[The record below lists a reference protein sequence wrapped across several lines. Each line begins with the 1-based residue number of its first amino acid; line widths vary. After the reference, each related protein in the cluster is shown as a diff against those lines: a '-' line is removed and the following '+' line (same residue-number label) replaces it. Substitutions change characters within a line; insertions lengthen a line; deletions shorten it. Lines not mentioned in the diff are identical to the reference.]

1 MTHNIYF
8 IIFKAQKS
16 FEMKHES
23 LEDLEYLLRSAKAPR
38 RARGDDKREKEVE
51 RIIKEFIA
59 KQKELQTNK
68 VVPK

>member
-23 LEDLEYLLRSAKAPR
+23 LEDLEDLLRSAKAPR

-51 RIIKEFIA
+51 RIIKEFVA
-59 KQKELQTNK
+59 KSRQEVKK
-68 VVPK
+68 KI

>member
-1 MTHNIYF
+1 
-8 IIFKAQKS
+8 
-16 FEMKHES
+16 MKHES